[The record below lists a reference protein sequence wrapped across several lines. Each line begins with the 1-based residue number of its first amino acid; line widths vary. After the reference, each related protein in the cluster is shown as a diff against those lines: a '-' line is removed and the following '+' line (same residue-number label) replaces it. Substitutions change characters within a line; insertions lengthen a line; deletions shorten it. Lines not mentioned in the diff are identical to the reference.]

1 MKTIK
6 TTWKKHDQYKKF
18 TAKDNN
24 FLKKI
29 TGGENESTSEEST
42 EQPKVKI

>member
-18 TAKDNN
+18 SAKDKN

-29 TGGENESTSEEST
+29 IGGEGNEAQE
-42 EQPKVKI
+42 PVKVKI